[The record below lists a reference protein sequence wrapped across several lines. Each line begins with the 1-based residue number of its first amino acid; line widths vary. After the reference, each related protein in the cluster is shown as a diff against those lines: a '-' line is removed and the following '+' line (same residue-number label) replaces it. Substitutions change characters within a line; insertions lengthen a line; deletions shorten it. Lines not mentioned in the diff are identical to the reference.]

1 MLQRF
6 FLALSV
12 ALAALA
18 CITSASAGPAETFAL
33 TWSIAGPGAT
43 APPADSVLPNCGG
56 VPSGMWVM
64 GSGTLTFFAPTGNG
78 GNLNSTA
85 NGTAIDSAGNSYMW
99 NYRQTVQP
107 FGDGSHSK
115 VVDDFVLSG
124 SGPVGGLRSHF
135 IAIIDGDSVEE
146 ATTFEPL
153 LLKGDPFNC
162 DPL

>member
-12 ALAALA
+12 ALVALA
-18 CITSASAGPAETFAL
+18 CISSASAGPTETFAI

-43 APPADSVLPNCGG
+43 APPADSVLPDCGG

-64 GSGTLTFFAPTGNG
+64 GTGILTFFAPTGNG

-85 NGTAIDSAGNSYMW
+85 HGTATDSAGNSYMW

-107 FGDGSHSK
+107 FGDGSHSR